1 MKLVELTEYLVK
13 NLVKDPAGVIVTMS
27 EEEETIINVKVAEE
41 DIGVVI
47 GKGGKVANSIRT
59 IVQAAA
65 YTTDQG
71 RVRVNID
78 TDSEK

>member
-1 MKLVELTEYLVK
+1 MKLVELTEYLIK
-13 NLVKDPAGVIVTMS
+13 SLVKDPTSVVVTISESDDSVI
-27 EEEETIINVKVAEE
+27 EIKVAES

-65 YTTDQG
+65 YATDQG
-71 RVRVNID
+71 RVRINID
-78 TDSEK
+78 TGK